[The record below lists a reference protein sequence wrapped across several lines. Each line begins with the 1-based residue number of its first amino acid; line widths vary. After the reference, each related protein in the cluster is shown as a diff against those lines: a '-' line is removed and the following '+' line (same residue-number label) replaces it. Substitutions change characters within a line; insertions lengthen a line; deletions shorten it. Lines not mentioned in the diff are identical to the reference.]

1 MARKKTSKTR
11 SRKKKA
17 EQVWEGFCVRCRKK
31 VKILE
36 PEIVTL
42 KNGRKAVRGKCPD
55 CGGVV
60 YRFIKG

>member
-1 MARKKTSKTR
+1 MATYE
-11 SRKKKA
+11 A
-17 EQVWEGFCVRCRKK
+17 FCVRCRKK
-31 VKILE
+31 VVVQN

-42 KNGRKAVRGKCPD
+42 KNGRKAVRGRCPY